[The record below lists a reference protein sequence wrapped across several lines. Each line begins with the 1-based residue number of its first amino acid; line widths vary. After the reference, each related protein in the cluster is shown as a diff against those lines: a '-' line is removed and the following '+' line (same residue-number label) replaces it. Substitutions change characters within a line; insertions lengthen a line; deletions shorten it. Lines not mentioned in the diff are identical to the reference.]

1 MGGGDVAHALLIL
14 GMAGVT
20 FLTRYLLIALV
31 GRWQLP
37 QALGRWLAYVPIAAF
52 AVIVVRGTL
61 APQGEVTLDPRNPYL
76 WGALAAG
83 LVAWRSKNVILTVAA
98 GLGGLWLA
106 RVAMGLCEL
115 LGG

>member
-1 MGGGDVAHALLIL
+1 MGGGELSQALLIL
-14 GMAGVT
+14 GMAVVT
-20 FLTRYLLIALV
+20 FLTRYLLIALL

-37 QALGRWLAYVPIAAF
+37 EGLVRWLAHVPIAAF

-83 LVAWRSKNVILTVAA
+83 LVAWRSKNLILTIAA

-106 RVAMGLCEL
+106 RLI
-115 LGG
+115 GG